1 MSDIHSSGFLLYVSW
16 LRLYLFVI
24 SLDKKDLIRV
34 MSLSLS
40 GQEMSLML
48 PKEQRHPCF
57 IWETSGGK
65 YENDFMKVFCLGT
78 TQIRPSGNINT
89 ASNASEE

>member
-1 MSDIHSSGFLLYVSW
+1 
-16 LRLYLFVI
+16 
-24 SLDKKDLIRV
+24 
-34 MSLSLS
+34 
-40 GQEMSLML
+40 ML
-48 PKEQRHPCF
+48 PKEQRNPCF

>member
-24 SLDKKDLIRV
+24 SLDKKDLISYEPESVWTRNV
-34 MSLSLS
+34 
-40 GQEMSLML
+40 LML
-48 PKEQRHPCF
+48 PKEQRNPCF